1 MSFGVDTLFPM
12 RARVSRNSV
21 ISLRKH
27 SILKIAVVLIFAL
40 GMWVGLF
47 FMFLDAF
54 RFLGKDMISD
64 FKPLL
69 VEILFAVFFLS
80 LLILLML
87 SNAIIAYGSLFR

>member
-1 MSFGVDTLFPM
+1 MSFGIETLLPT
-12 RARVSRNSV
+12 RARASRNSI

-27 SILKIAVVLIFAL
+27 SLLKIAVVTIFAL

-54 RFLGKDMISD
+54 HFLGKDMISD

-80 LLILLML
+80 LL
-87 SNAIIAYGSLFR
+87 SLIHI